1 MDCLFYNM
9 KKLTKNQIE
18 FKKQIKRIKSI
29 KSGLEKQG
37 FQVDFAIPEKPA
49 RVTQKVLSELRYI
62 KPITIRKVST
72 KLVNDVLIT
81 AQELFKQRKKKRS
94 GWDDGGYIPNDDEV
108 MANYYI
114 NIKND
119 IEDVQSLEGASYILG
134 KFNEMES
141 FMSKAEIGRKLW
153 SLDEQGYTIGYA
165 EMYRYK
171 PAFAFI
177 SLLLRVGGY
186 PQKYVDEVMDEFEL
200 ESWGFT
206 DFE

>member
-1 MDCLFYNM
+1 M
-9 KKLTKNQIE
+9 KKFKKRLTKNQIE
-18 FKKQIKRIKSI
+18 FNKQIKRIKRI
-29 KSGLEKQG
+29 KRGLEKQG
-37 FQVDFAIPEKPA
+37 FHVEFDIPKKPS
-49 RVTQKVLSELRYI
+49 RITKRILSELRSI

-72 KLVNDVLIT
+72 KVVNDILVT
-81 AQELFKQRKKKRS
+81 AQELFKQKRRKKKTESYDRA
-94 GWDDGGYIPNDDEV
+94 IPSDDEV

-119 IEDVQSLEGASYILG
+119 IEDIQSLEGASYILG

-141 FMSKAEIGRKLW
+141 FMSKAEIGKKLW

-186 PQKYVDEVMDEFEL
+186 PKKYVDEVMDEFEL